1 MLKRVKESELC
12 LFLILIGAI
21 ISVYGLC
28 FSLKI
33 YFAQVNE
40 ESLHDDKFYNPSK
53 YTKMSPTKAKLSLM
67 EIQEVQENL
76 LRLSISIELS
86 WTESYSNLHSKVF
99 SDIAETV
106 SDTIEDF
113 YDKMFDDET
122 NSITIIVDCIEK
134 YPESDENI
142 LVIKMEVSGLER
154 IVSLSD
160 VQNVVESGAE
170 KLFFDIE
177 SEMIRRQ
184 SGSDKLKSTQETASI
199 ESENESIES
208 GLKAS
213 SEVSGF

>member
-21 ISVYGLC
+21 IAVYGLC

-33 YFAQVNE
+33 YLVQKNE
-40 ESLHDDKFYNPSK
+40 ESAIDGLFYNPSK
-53 YTKMSPTKAKLSLM
+53 YTEMSHEKAKLSLV

-76 LRLSISIELS
+76 LRLSISIEIS
-86 WTESYSNLHSKVF
+86 WVESYSNQRSKVF
-99 SDIAETV
+99 NDIAETV

-134 YPESDENI
+134 CPESDKKI
-142 LVIKMEVSGLER
+142 VLVLGVSGLER
-154 IVSLSD
+154 IVKLSD
-160 VQNVVESGAE
+160 VRLVVESGAE
-170 KLFFDIE
+170 KLFVDIE

-184 SGSDKLKSTQETASI
+184 SGSGKLTQETASS
-199 ESENESIES
+199 ESEDES
-208 GLKAS
+208 G
-213 SEVSGF
+213 F

>member
-21 ISVYGLC
+21 IAVYGLC

-33 YFAQVNE
+33 YLAQVNDE
-40 ESLHDDKFYNPSK
+40 GSIDGLFFNPSK
-53 YTKMSPTKAKLSLM
+53 YTKMSPEKAKLSLM

-86 WTESYSNLHSKVF
+86 WIESYSNQRSKVF
-99 SDIAETV
+99 NDIAETV

-134 YPESDENI
+134 YPESDENN
-142 LVIKMEVSGLER
+142 LLIKMEVSGLER
-154 IVSLSD
+154 IVKLSD
-160 VQNVVESGAE
+160 VRQVIENGAV
-170 KLFFDIE
+170 KLFVDIE

-184 SGSDKLKSTQETASI
+184 SGSGKLTQETASS
-199 ESENESIES
+199 ESESES
-208 GLKAS
+208 GLETS